1 MPARPASVSLAL
13 AVSSTQVADG
23 TVLLDERCGMIYH
36 LNHTGAVALSALL
49 DGGYE
54 AAVIALC
61 ARYTITAGIARRDL
75 TRLLAELLA
84 HRLVTTS

>member
-1 MPARPASVSLAL
+1 MSLAP
-13 AVSSTQVADG
+13 AVSSTRVADG
-23 TVLLDERCGMIYH
+23 TVLLDERRGIIYH
-36 LNHTGAVALSALL
+36 LNHTGATALSVLL

-54 AAVIALC
+54 AAVIVLC

-84 HRLVTTS
+84 HRLVTIS